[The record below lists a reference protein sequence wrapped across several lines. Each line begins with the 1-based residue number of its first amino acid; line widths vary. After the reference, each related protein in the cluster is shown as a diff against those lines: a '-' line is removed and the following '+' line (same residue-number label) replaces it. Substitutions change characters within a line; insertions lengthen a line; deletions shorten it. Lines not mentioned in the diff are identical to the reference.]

1 MWGLFDSSQKPW
13 SFVLLFTLVGSSCT
27 YLFSPTG
34 FKMWTMPPL
43 SYPLS
48 DPGGDLCIGSEDAVC
63 RSLPG
68 KRICENHA
76 KDK

>member
-1 MWGLFDSSQKPW
+1 MGGLFDSSQKPW
-13 SFVLLFTLVGSSCT
+13 SFVLPFTRVGSSCP

-34 FKMWTMPPL
+34 FKMWTMPPP

-48 DPGGDLCIGSEDAVC
+48 DPGGDLCIGSEYAVC
-63 RSLPG
+63 RSILG
-68 KRICENHA
+68 KRIWENYA